1 MNQAPTRLRDFR
13 QRRFLIGGFRL
24 QPTKEISKR
33 KNPFQPQINPG
44 RVNNSIVKDN
54 RGEEALSQRWS
65 EHRFDN
71 GGVVPNIERAP
82 ENLRDQRRQCC
93 EQKSV
98 TRARRVSFS
107 FDGHRMRSLLVLVRV
122 VAREIS
128 NPKLQIPMANLN
140 YQTPIVMNH
149 G

>member
-1 MNQAPTRLRDFR
+1 MNQAPTRLREFR

-33 KNPFQPQINPG
+33 KNPFQPQINPD
-44 RVNNSIVKDN
+44 RVNNSVVKDN

-65 EHRFDN
+65 KHRFDN
-71 GGVVPNIERAP
+71 RGVVPNIERAP

-128 NPKLQIPMANLN
+128 NPNGKSQSSNSNSYEPRI
-140 YQTPIVMNH
+140 IDI
-149 G
+149 